1 MKPRMNI
8 FSEPEPINTKSIGQK
23 IKELTGPNDSLFQ
36 RIGFEDSFK
45 SMFRLN
51 PICVENSPCLDIRY
65 DITTLNEK
73 TNSSCQIKSDG
84 DFSQEFNNVVNL
96 FDCLENILNF
106 SDGEF
111 KIIWNQLEKCFYVN
125 EIDSNQIYRCVFDDI
140 ELIHKQVYGQT
151 IVTQEIKSIELLSNG
166 TIKYNYG
173 EKKFIGKSLDTKLFK
188 CFISNSFDV
197 TNTIF
202 ELCQIK

>member
-1 MKPRMNI
+1 MNI
-8 FSEPEPINTKSIGQK
+8 VSELEPINTKSIGQT
-23 IKELTGPNDSLFQ
+23 IKELTGNDSSFQ

-45 SMFRLN
+45 PIFRLN
-51 PICVENSPCLDIRY
+51 PICVENSPCLDIGC
-65 DITTLNEK
+65 DITTLYEK

-84 DFSQEFNNVVNL
+84 DFYQEFNNVDNL
-96 FDCLENILNF
+96 FDYLENILSF
-106 SDGEF
+106 SDDKF
-111 KIIWNQLEKCFYVN
+111 KIIWNQFVKCFYVK
-125 EIDSNQIYRCVFDDI
+125 EIDSNQIYRCDLDDI
-140 ELIHKQVYGQT
+140 ELIHNQVYGQT
-151 IVTQEIKSIELLSNG
+151 IITKEIKSIKSIETMSNG